1 MKNKKRH
8 QNPPQTGFPVVAF
21 LYPAHSCGLIILLA
35 VPSRVDKQ
43 QQQQQ
48 QRCIGS
54 FPPAATAHKSQ
65 RSFVQRPNDDPDE
78 DLHSLQLALEKKK
91 KRFWRFCC
99 LKTNVCVRQTDWKE
113 SSIDDRETRPSK
125 TTTETAS
132 VFFDFRKPQQLAS
145 GALRA
150 GKQKA
155 KRNASLLPPCRPEG

>member
-1 MKNKKRH
+1 MH

-43 QQQQQ
+43 QQQH
-48 QRCIGS
+48 CIGS
-54 FPPAATAHKSQ
+54 FPPAANSTQKSTFVRSTAQHTRWSGW
-65 RSFVQRPNDDPDE
+65 RS
-78 DLHSLQLALEKKK
+78 SLASAYAGEKNM

-99 LKTNVCVRQTDWKE
+99 LKTNVCVCVRQTDWKE

-125 TTTETAS
+125 TTIETAS
-132 VFFDFRKPQQLAS
+132 VFLTFGSRNSLLA
-145 GALRA
+145 GLRA
-150 GKQKA
+150 GKQIA